1 MKLRKMRSDAVWNR
15 LTPEQTALLDNWL
28 LDERPRSGYAA
39 ILDRIAAQFGFRS
52 SLAALSAY
60 YRHRTQVRLQRDV
73 LQTQMFAL
81 DADGR
86 RVHPDQFRH
95 TLLNVAGQN
104 AMNLVAESAADGS
117 QLLSVARVLLAE
129 EEYDLQRRRL
139 HHVFALDDRRQAR
152 LDRQA
157 NRNSEQENPGI
168 VEASRGFLPK
178 NEPDLAAN
186 NELK

>member
-15 LTPEQTALLDNWL
+15 LTPGQTALLDTWL
-28 LDERPRSGYAA
+28 LDERPRPGYAA
-39 ILDRIAAQFGFRS
+39 ILDRLAAQFGIRS

-95 TLLNVAGQN
+95 TLLNAAGQN
-104 AMNLVAESAADGS
+104 AINLVAESAGDAS

-129 EEYDLQRRRL
+129 EEHDLQRRRL
-139 HHVFALDDRRQAR
+139 NHVFALDHRREAR
-152 LDRQA
+152 LDRVA
-157 NRNSEQENPGI
+157 NRSCQPENPGV
-168 VEASRGFLPK
+168 VEASRGFLQQ
-178 NEPDLAAN
+178 NEPALGAN
-186 NELK
+186 RSK